1 MSVFRKFS
9 TLALWLILIVAII
22 TGFLWFTTRIPGNTD
37 TRISLPQ
44 STALIF
50 ECASFTT
57 LVSELHANN
66 KIWNE
71 ISSSG
76 LFEGAALSLN
86 KLDSLIKKDS
96 QIAGFLNKKI
106 SISISLKAN
115 KTAGIIFSLPES
127 VRKQDKLVLN
137 ILAKQLA
144 NFSYVKRRYERNTIY
159 DLSWKDAS
167 GIRFFSFT
175 VLKGVMLGS
184 FSSELVEES
193 IRNFN
198 PEKNFTRQPEFAS
211 ITRTIGNKV
220 SGNVFVN
227 YENASEILKY
237 YLNPTFS
244 KNMTGMNNFASWGA
258 LDAEIYT
265 DKLIF
270 NGFTS
275 TNDSLN
281 NELKIFKGQE
291 PIEFNSPSFL
301 PGSISYFKAY
311 GFSNKDLFFKKLS
324 DCLIRDA
331 ESKELLTRK
340 KALLID
346 YGIDL
351 DKVFSEMISDEY
363 GYASMQSGRT
373 SHPFFFMELK
383 SQSLAQQQF
392 KEWLTSWALKNGRSP
407 KELMMDYKIDNNN
420 TLTVFKLPIGGIP
433 SMVFGRAFK
442 SPENDYFTFINN
454 YLVFANSY
462 SSIKE
467 FLYQVVLGNT
477 LATSA
482 AYSSLGENSSSRSNI
497 YIFVKPGSVAESSD
511 DIISEPTQE
520 MIHKSK
526 ESISKFSAIS
536 IQYSAADE
544 LFYNHVFIN
553 YSGVF
558 SGSVKTVWESRIDTT
573 TVFKPEIVKNH
584 LTGEKEIIIQDQKN
598 QLYLLSNAG
607 IILWKQMLD
616 GPLKSEVFQVDYF
629 KNGKLQYL
637 FNTANKIYMLDRNG
651 NPVEKFPIVL
661 RSPATA
667 GLSVFDYDND
677 GTIRICLPGEDRK
690 IYMYDKEGK
699 IIPGWKPE
707 HTDNEVLLPLQHFRV
722 GSKDYIVAIDKYKF
736 YILDRKGKNRVTVKK
751 YFQVS
756 SNNGFYLD
764 ISRGENQA
772 RLVTTDTSGSIIRV
786 YFSGKVEKILERK
799 LDPGHFFIYSDLDGD
814 QKGEFLTATGN
825 TLQVLKPNLDE
836 SFKVEFNEPISF
848 QPVIYKFSEKDNKIG
863 IVLRNPGYIYLYN
876 NNGTLYNGFPLE
888 GSAPFSISSFPEL
901 GGRFSMIVGSKNN
914 FLYNY
919 SVQ

>member
-9 TLALWLILIVAII
+9 TLVLWLILIVAII
-22 TGFLWFTTRIPGNTD
+22 TGFLWFTTRIPVNTD
-37 TRISLPQ
+37 TRISLPK
-44 STALIF
+44 STAFIF

-57 LVSELHANN
+57 LVSELQGNN
-66 KIWNE
+66 KMWKE
-71 ISSSG
+71 ISSSE
-76 LFEGAALSLN
+76 LFAGTPLSLN
-86 KLDSLIKKDS
+86 KIDSLIKKDS
-96 QIAGFLNKKI
+96 QIAGLLNKKM
-106 SISISLKAN
+106 SISLCLKAN
-115 KTAGIIFSLPES
+115 KTAGILFSLPES
-127 VRKQDKLVLN
+127 VRKQDKL
-137 ILAKQLA
+137 ILKIFAKQLIG
-144 NFSYVKRRYERNTIY
+144 FSYNKRRYERNTIY

-167 GIRFFSFT
+167 GIRNFSFT
-175 VLKGVMLGS
+175 ILKGVIIGS

-193 IRNFN
+193 IRQFN
-198 PEKNFTRQPEFAS
+198 PEKHFTKQPEFNS
-211 ITRTIGNKV
+211 IIRTIGNNV

-237 YLNPTFS
+237 YLNPAFS
-244 KNMTGMNNFASWGA
+244 KKLSTMKNFASWGA
-258 LDAEIYT
+258 LDAEINS

-275 TNDSLN
+275 LNDSLN

-291 PIEFNSPSFL
+291 SIEFKSPFFL
-301 PGSISYFKAY
+301 PGSISFFKVY
-311 GFSNKDLFFKKLS
+311 GFSDKEIYFKKLS
-324 DCLIRDA
+324 EFIMNDSD
-331 ESKELLTRK
+331 SKELLKRK
-340 KALLID
+340 KAILTD

-351 DKVFSEMISDEY
+351 DKGFSELISDEY

-373 SHPFFFMELK
+373 SYPFFFMELK

-392 KEWLTSWALKNGRSP
+392 KEWLTTWALKNGRSP
-407 KELMMDYKIDNNN
+407 KDLMMDYKIDNNN
-420 TLTVFKLPIGGIP
+420 TITVFKFPAGGIP
-433 SMVFGRAFK
+433 AMVFGPAFK
-442 SPENDYFTFINN
+442 SPENDYFAFINN

-462 SSIKE
+462 SSLKE
-467 FLYQVVLGNT
+467 FIYQVVLGNT
-477 LATSA
+477 LATGS
-482 AYSSLGENSSSRSNI
+482 AYSSLGENISSRSNV
-497 YIFVKPGSVAESSD
+497 YLFAKPGSVAESSD
-511 DIISEPTQE
+511 EIISEPTQE

-526 ESISKFSAIS
+526 ESISKFSAMS
-536 IQYSAADE
+536 IQFSADDD

-584 LTGEKEIIIQDQKN
+584 LTGEKEIVIQDQKN
-598 QLYLLSNAG
+598 QIYLLSNAG

-616 GPLKSEVFQVDYF
+616 GPLKSEVFQVDYY

-637 FNTANKIYMLDRNG
+637 FSTRNKIYMLDRNG

-667 GLSVFDYDND
+667 GLSVFDYDKD
-677 GTIRICLPGEDRK
+677 GTIRICVPGEDRK
-690 IYMYDKEGK
+690 IYMYDKDGK
-699 IIPGWKPE
+699 IIPGWQPE
-707 HTDNEVLLPLQHFRV
+707 HTDNEVLQSLQHFRV

-736 YILDRKGKNRVTVKK
+736 YILDRKGKNRVTVKNF
-751 YFQVS
+751 FQVS
-756 SNNGFYLD
+756 SNNAFYLD
-764 ISRGENQA
+764 ISTGEKQA
-772 RLVTTDTSGSIIRV
+772 RLVTTDTSGSIIRI

-799 LDPGHFFIYSDLDGD
+799 LDPAHYFVYSDLDGD
-814 QKGEFLTATGN
+814 QKGEFLTASGN

-848 QPVIYKFSEKDNKIG
+848 QPVIYKFSENDSKIG

>member
-9 TLALWLILIVAII
+9 TLVLWLILIVAIV

-44 STALIF
+44 STAFIF

-57 LVSELHANN
+57 LVSELQINN
-66 KIWNE
+66 TMWKE
-71 ISSSG
+71 ISSSE
-76 LFEGAALSLN
+76 LFAGAPLSLD
-86 KLDSLIKKDS
+86 KIDSLIKKDS
-96 QIAGFLNKKI
+96 QIAGFLNKKM
-106 SISISLKAN
+106 SISLCLKTN
-115 KTAGIIFSLPES
+115 KTAGILFSLPES
-127 VRKQDKLVLN
+127 VRKQDKLILK

-144 NFSYVKRRYERNTIY
+144 GFNYNKRRYERNTIY

-167 GIRFFSFT
+167 GIRNFSFS
-175 VLKGVMLGS
+175 VLKGVIIGS

-193 IRNFN
+193 IRQFN
-198 PEKNFTRQPEFAS
+198 PEKHFTKQPEFNS
-211 ITRTIGNKV
+211 IIRTIGNNV

-244 KNMTGMNNFASWGA
+244 KKLSNMKNFASWGA
-258 LDAEIYT
+258 LDVEINS
-265 DKLIF
+265 DQLIF

-275 TNDSLN
+275 LNDSLN

-291 PIEFNSPSFL
+291 SIEFKSPFFL
-301 PGSISYFKAY
+301 PGSISFFKVY
-311 GFSNKDLFFKKLS
+311 GFSDTELYFKKLS
-324 DCLIRDA
+324 GFLTNDSD
-331 ESKELLTRK
+331 SKELLTHK
-340 KALLID
+340 KVLLTD

-351 DKVFSEMISDEY
+351 DKGFSELISHEY
-363 GYASMQSGRT
+363 GFASMQSGRT
-373 SHPFFFMELK
+373 SYPFFFMELK

-392 KEWLTSWALKNGRSP
+392 KEWLTTWALKNGRSP
-407 KELMMDYKIDNNN
+407 RELIMDYKIDNNN
-420 TLTVFKLPIGGIP
+420 TITVFKFPVGGIP
-433 SMVFGRAFK
+433 AMVFGPAFK
-442 SPENDYFTFINN
+442 SPENDYFAFINN

-462 SSIKE
+462 SSLKE
-467 FLYQVVLGNT
+467 FIYQVVLGNT
-477 LATSA
+477 LATGSA
-482 AYSSLGENSSSRSNI
+482 YKSLGENISSRSNV
-497 YIFVKPGSVAESSD
+497 YLFAKPGSVAESSD
-511 DIISEPTQE
+511 EIISEPTQE
-520 MIHKSK
+520 MIHKCK

-536 IQYSAADE
+536 IQFSADDE

-558 SGSVKTVWESRIDTT
+558 SGTVKTVWESRIDTT

-584 LTGEKEIIIQDQKN
+584 LTGEKEIVIQDQKN
-598 QLYLLSNAG
+598 QIYLLSNAG

-616 GPLKSEVFQVDYF
+616 GPLKSEVFQVDYY

-637 FNTANKIYMLDRNG
+637 FSTRNKIYMLDRNG

-667 GLSVFDYDND
+667 GLSVFDYDKD
-677 GTIRICLPGEDRK
+677 GTIRICIPGEDRK
-690 IYMYDKEGK
+690 IYMYDKDGK
-699 IIPGWKPE
+699 IIPGWQPE
-707 HTDNEVLLPLQHFRV
+707 HTDNEVLQPLQHFRV

-736 YILDRKGKNRVTVKK
+736 YILDRKGKNRVPVKK

-756 SNNGFYLD
+756 SKNTFYLD
-764 ISRGENQA
+764 ISRGENQS
-772 RLVTTDTSGSIIRV
+772 RLVTTDTSGSIFRI

-799 LDPGHFFIYSDLDGD
+799 LDPGHYFVYSDLDGD
-814 QKGEFLTATGN
+814 QKGEFLTVSGN

-848 QPVIYKFSEKDNKIG
+848 QPVIYKFSEKDSKIG
-863 IVLRNPGYIYLYN
+863 IVLRNQGYIYLYN